1 MMDVL
6 VSAAGASGK
15 LFVGMVSKFWKSDD
29 DGDDKCENY
38 DTHLKLPAEIGTD
51 YNYKRR
57 IVWVNAVGFL
67 ALHLAAL
74 YGYYRCLFA
83 HPFTIFWSKYMSQV
97 FDSRISHKFVF
108 ERGGSF

>member
-1 MMDVL
+1 MDVL

-15 LFVGMVSKFWKSDD
+15 LFVGMVWKFLKRDG
-29 DGDDKCENY
+29 DGDDTCENY

-57 IVWVNAVGFL
+57 IVWANAAGFL

-83 HPFTIFWSKYMSQV
+83 QPLTILWSEY
-97 FDSRISHKFVF
+97 IPHN
-108 ERGGSF
+108 